1 MEGVE
6 ETYKIAVLN
15 NRLLYYI
22 LEGLYGRKTAQDV
35 YKYAYDSVYSREEK
49 NDNRTIDSE
58 CPGNEPEPKER

>member
-35 YKYAYDSVYSREEK
+35 YKYAYDSVYSREKE
-49 NDNRTIDSE
+49 NDNGTINSE
-58 CPGNEPEPKER
+58 CPGNESGPKER

>member
-35 YKYAYDSVYSREEK
+35 YKYAYDSV
-49 NDNRTIDSE
+49 
-58 CPGNEPEPKER
+58 

>member
-22 LEGLYGRKTAQDV
+22 LEGLYDHKTAQDV
-35 YKYAYDSVYSREEK
+35 YKYAYDSVYSREK
-49 NDNRTIDSE
+49 RNDDRTNNSE
-58 CPGNEPEPKER
+58 CSGNESGPKER

>member
-35 YKYAYDSVYSREEK
+35 YKYAYDSVYSKEK
-49 NDNRTIDSE
+49 ENDNGAINSE
-58 CPGNEPEPKER
+58 RSGNEPESKER